1 MVAEHELLAN
11 WQVLNSLWSRR
22 RREVCAKS
30 VLLFGQWYLGHH
42 FKLEPSRMHTA
53 LGRRLELATQ
63 RRGIK
68 VAVAAPRGHA
78 KSTLVSLAYVL
89 WSICYG
95 HEPFIVL
102 MSSTAGQAETLLQHV
117 ADELL
122 TNDLLRMDFPDVC
135 EPHGRRPRPP
145 RWNKHEILAASGSKV
160 LALGAGMQI
169 RGRKHGAERPT
180 LVILDDIETD
190 EGVRSDDQRRK
201 LSDWFTRAVLNAG
214 TDRTNFVVVG
224 TLLHDDSLLAQLV
237 DKQRSPAWKRRV
249 YKAVRRFAT
258 REDLWRN
265 WEQIYR
271 GAMSYQKQTGPKGAA
286 LYLRNNKELLLA
298 GSHVLWPERESYPS
312 LMLQKMVMGKYAFS
326 SEKQNDPV
334 DPEESLLHD
343 TSVQYWDHRYKTLEG
358 LRRFLGEH
366 GRFYAGCDPSMGDPS
381 IKGDPSAL
389 IVVARDLRDNRLYVV
404 EADIRKRIPQELLM
418 TIMNHCE
425 RYNFSRLYVEANGFQ
440 ELYCDQIERQAK
452 LFRLPLSVHKVK
464 NTQNKKARIQSLQP
478 ALHNGLLQL
487 CSTHRTLLEQL
498 ERFPRAK
505 HDDGPDA
512 LELVVRKAFNPR
524 DSWGWMNINI

>member
-1 MVAEHELLAN
+1 MVAEHELRAN
-11 WQVLNSLWSRR
+11 WQALNCLWSRQ
-22 RREVCAKS
+22 RREICSKS
-30 VLLFGQWYLGHH
+30 VLLFGQCYLGKH

-53 LGRRLELATQ
+53 VARRMELSTR

-102 MSSTAGQAETLLQHV
+102 MSSTAGQADALLDHV
-117 ADELL
+117 AEELL
-122 TNDLLRMDFPDVC
+122 ANDMLRRDFPEVC
-135 EPHGRRPRPP
+135 EPRGKRPRPP
-145 RWNKHEILAASGSKV
+145 RWNKHEILTASGTKV

-201 LSDWFTRAVLNAG
+201 LADWFNRAVLNAG

-224 TLLHDDSLLAQLV
+224 TLLHDDSLLASLV
-237 DKQRSPAWKRRV
+237 DQKRSPAWKRRV
-249 YKAVRRFAT
+249 YRAVRSFAD

-271 GAMSYQKQTGPKGAA
+271 GAASYQAQTGPKGAA
-286 LYLRNNKELLLA
+286 LYLRDKKELLLA
-298 GSHVLWPERESYPS
+298 GSHVLWPEREDYPS
-312 LMLQKMVMGKYAFS
+312 LMRQRLAMGKYAFS

-343 TSVQYWDHRYKTLEG
+343 TNVQYWDHRYKDLEG

-366 GRFYAGCDPSMGDPS
+366 GRFYAGCDPSLGDPN
-381 IKGDPSAL
+381 IKGDPSAI
-389 IVVARDLRDNRLYVV
+389 IVVARDTRDNRLYVV
-404 EADIRKRIPQELLM
+404 EADIRRRQPEEIVMAIM
-418 TIMNHCE
+418 THCD

-440 ELYCDQIERQAK
+440 EMLCDHIERQAR
-452 LFRLPLSVHKVK
+452 LFRHSLSVYKVK

-487 CSTHRTLLEQL
+487 CSSHRTLLEQL
-498 ERFPRAK
+498 ERFPRAQ

-512 LELVVRKAFNPR
+512 LELVARKAFNPR
-524 DSWGWMNINI
+524 DGGGWMWI